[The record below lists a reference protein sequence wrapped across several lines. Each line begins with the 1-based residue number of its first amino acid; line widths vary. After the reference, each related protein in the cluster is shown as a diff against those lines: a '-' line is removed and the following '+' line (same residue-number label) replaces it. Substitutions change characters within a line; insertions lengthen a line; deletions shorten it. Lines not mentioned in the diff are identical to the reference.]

1 MKATLTFDLD
11 SPEDKAAHLR
21 CTKALDLVLC
31 LNEFRSDLLAQHKY
45 KELSVDEKQIL
56 LYVNSL
62 LNECFEEYGINLS
75 ELDQ

>member
-11 SPEDKAAHLR
+11 LPEDKAAHLR

-45 KELSVDEKQIL
+45 KELTQDEKQIL
-56 LYVNSL
+56 LYVNSV
-62 LNECFEEYGINLS
+62 LNECLEEYGINLT
-75 ELDQ
+75 ELCR

>member
-21 CTKALDLVLC
+21 CIKALDLVLC

-45 KELSVDEKQIL
+45 KELTQDEKQIL
-56 LYVNSL
+56 SYVNSV
-62 LNECFEEYGINLS
+62 LNECLEEYGINLS